1 MTFPPITLE
10 SVDVNNCAIRAEP
23 GETYGSGGPIC
34 IDQNDIT
41 NSQSRELSDSK
52 ARRPERIRGFD
63 DRVKLKNTVL
73 GVLAD
78 TDQAVL
84 MRGKSR
90 LTYGSRNDKFVEI
103 GGAVIDASRAK
114 KVVVTLGEK
123 QAKNTSTETVRS
135 RFIPEDVRASLKTG
149 KVNTVTL
156 LSKGADSYTGSSGKD
171 LVSLGRGNDGAVM
184 GKGKDIVALNT
195 RMNRKVV
202 ELGKGKDRVL
212 IDDGAIKN
220 KGRLKITDFNNRKDT
235 LLLETKASKVDGVG
249 TDTLSVST
257 KGGTLKVISERGNF
271 SGSSIDYVV

>member
-1 MTFPPITLE
+1 MTFPPVTLAPE
-10 SVDVNNCAIRAEP
+10 DLTTCTPAEP
-23 GETYGSGGPIC
+23 GANLGSGGPYC
-34 IDQNDIT
+34 ITENDIT
-41 NSQSRELSDSK
+41 NSQSRESIDSK

-73 GVLAD
+73 GVLGD

-90 LTYGSRNDKFVEI
+90 LTYGFTNDKFAEI

-114 KVVVTLGEK
+114 KVVVTLGEPPV
-123 QAKNTSTETVRS
+123 KNTSTETVRS
-135 RFIPEDVRASLKTG
+135 RFIPDDVRSSLKTG
-149 KVNTVTL
+149 KINTVTL
-156 LSKGADSYTGSSGKD
+156 LSKGADSYTGSSGRD
-171 LVSLGRGNDGAVM
+171 LAALGRGNDGAVM
-184 GKGKDIVALNT
+184 GKGRDIVALNQ

-212 IDDGAIKN
+212 IDDGALKN
-220 KGRLKITDFNNRKDT
+220 KGRLTITDFNNRKDT

-249 TDTLSVST
+249 TDTLSIST
-257 KGGTLKVISERGNF
+257 KGGTLKVITDRGNF